1 MRSMNDLTIEY
12 DGEYNWWYLYEFST
26 YPRSSVLAGQT
37 MKSYIGHY
45 DTVEQAQAEYPSA
58 RVGYRDA
65 NNTFDHLPDE
75 DMDANQEEQYWLDI
89 QTRNSIDPLAY

>member
-1 MRSMNDLTIEY
+1 MNDLTIEY

-75 DMDANQEEQYWLDI
+75 EMDANQEEQYWLDI